1 MLEFMRLRQPQGEQD
16 CKLLI
21 FIPSATGGT
30 EEPRFPK
37 ILGKFR
43 TTAGSMWKRFYR
55 TSERIKLYASLSN
68 LALPEQHVTYW
79 NYTYTIMRCANLAT
93 VVPVF
98 LAQTEIGGS
107 RLS

>member
-68 LALPEQHVTYW
+68 LALPEQHVTY
-79 NYTYTIMRCANLAT
+79 TIMRCANLAT
-93 VVPVF
+93 VIPVF
-98 LAQTEIGGS
+98 LVQTEIGGS